1 MNTFTIPTNVK
12 VGKDE
17 SVSRY
22 NWTQEI
28 VDSVLEQT
36 KGIIEQD
43 KMFVESLDNRTVT
56 KTTNFDRVCG
66 TITNAYLSEDS
77 QIIVE
82 VHILDTPMGNIL
94 SALMEAC
101 GDAFQIGIK
110 MVGTVDEETGTP
122 ESVEVLGAY
131 FDHKK
136 RAKNDT
142 LI

>member
-17 SVSRY
+17 GVSRY
-22 NWTQEI
+22 NWTQEV

-36 KGIIEQD
+36 KDIIEQD
-43 KMFVESLDNRTVT
+43 KMFVESLDNGTVT
-56 KTTNFDRVCG
+56 ETTNFDKVCG

-77 QIIVE
+77 QIIME
-82 VHILDTPMGNIL
+82 VRILDSPMGNIL
-94 SALMEAC
+94 STLMEAC
-101 GDAFQIGIK
+101 GEALQIGVK
-110 MVGTVDEETGTP
+110 MVGTVNEDDTP
-122 ESVEVLGAY
+122 ESVKVLGAY